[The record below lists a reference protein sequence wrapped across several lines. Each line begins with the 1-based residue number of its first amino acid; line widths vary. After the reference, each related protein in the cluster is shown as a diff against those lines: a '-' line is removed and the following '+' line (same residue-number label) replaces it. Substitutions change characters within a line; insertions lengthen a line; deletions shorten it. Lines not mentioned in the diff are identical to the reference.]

1 MILPQAVIAMHC
13 VLLAYTFGA
22 CLYVL
27 FFLTQRGWAGRAGL
41 MCTCFGLIA
50 YAYGFLLRY
59 FDANVPALWG
69 LPDSLAFFAS
79 VIVVLLLIIE
89 LRWRDHTYGAL
100 VMPLAAILALFSGKM
115 QQAGRPLPPAL
126 QSPWL
131 AVHVSLCFIGYAFFL
146 LAFCFAIFY
155 LWQESEV
162 KSRKP
167 GIFFFR
173 LPSLGLLD
181 KLGYMAVGS
190 GFVFLTAGIFTG
202 SVWAYQAWGSFWSWD
217 PKETWALVMWL
228 VYLFYLHGR
237 LIAGWRG
244 RKSAWLAIAGFAV
257 MIFTYLGV
265 SFLLPGLHSYL

>member
-1 MILPQAVIAMHC
+1 MISPQAVIAMHF
-13 VLLAYTFGA
+13 VLLAYVCGA
-22 CLYVL
+22 CLYVF
-27 FFLTQRGWAGRAGL
+27 FFLTQRVWSGRAGF
-41 MCTCFGLIA
+41 MCACFGLIA
-50 YAYGFLLRY
+50 HAYGFFWRC

-79 VIVVLLLIIE
+79 VIVLLLLIIE
-89 LRWRDHTYGAL
+89 WRWRDHVYGAL
-100 VMPLAAILALFSGKM
+100 VMPLAAVLALFSGKI
-115 QQAGRPLPPAL
+115 QRVERPLPPAL

-131 AVHVSLCFIGYAFFL
+131 TVHVSLCFIGYAFFL

-202 SVWAYQAWGSFWSWD
+202 SVWAYQSWGSFWNWG
-217 PKETWALVMWL
+217 PKETWTLAMWL

-237 LIAGWRG
+237 LMAGWRG
-244 RKSAWLAIAGFAV
+244 RKSAWLAIAGFV
-257 MIFTYLGV
+257 MMIFTYLGV
-265 SFLLPGLHSYL
+265 SFLLPGLHSHL